1 MFNAESLLAPISP
14 AQPAGADL
22 SFSNDFD
29 AIAQARRFDDPS
41 LEQGEWVTDLKEA
54 DWSFVVSRCGALLA
68 EKSKDLR
75 IAVWLAEAAAKQH
88 RMQGLGEAFRVLAGL
103 CRQYWDQGLHPQPD
117 GDDVEQR
124 IGNLAWILGRTPA
137 LLREMPLTE
146 GHGTAFSAIDF
157 DMARKQAS
165 LPEHARNPD
174 WPKLADMETARSR
187 NSPRFREQFA
197 TDARYCMDALREL
210 EQAVDECLGD
220 DSPGFAAA
228 REAVQAMIDA
238 MPSHAGLPATV
249 ATPLGAAAA
258 GEQIVIA
265 QPGGIGT
272 GGTGVHGAGHGHG
285 PVASRAQAIAQLREI
300 ASFFR
305 RTEPHSPVSYFA
317 DKAADAGEQDLHTW
331 LRSVVKDAG
340 SLQHIEE
347 MLGIPPSN

>member
-1 MFNAESLLAPISP
+1 MFNADTLLAPISP
-14 AQPAGADL
+14 AHPAGADL
-22 SFSNDFD
+22 SFSSDFD

-41 LEQGEWVTDLKEA
+41 LEQGEWVTELKEA
-54 DWSFVVSRCGALLA
+54 DWSFVVKRCSALLG

-75 IAVWLAEAAAKQH
+75 VAVWLAEAAAKQH
-88 RMQGLGEAFRVLAGL
+88 RMQGLGESFRLLAGL
-103 CRQYWDQGLHPQPD
+103 IREFWNLGLYPEPD
-117 GDDVEQR
+117 GDDMEQR
-124 IGNLAWILGRTPA
+124 VGNLAWILGRTPA

-146 GHGTAFSAIDF
+146 GQGTAFSAIDF

-165 LPEHARNPD
+165 LPEHARNAD

-197 TDARYCMDALREL
+197 TDARYCMDALKEL
-210 EQAVDECLGD
+210 EQVSDEFLGN

-228 REAVQAMIDA
+228 RDAVQAMIDA

-249 ATPLGAAAA
+249 STPLGVAPA
-258 GEQIVIA
+258 GEQIIIA
-265 QPGGIGT
+265 QPMAGI
-272 GGTGVHGAGHGHG
+272 APQASG
-285 PVASRAQAIAQLREI
+285 PVVSRSHAITQLCEI

-331 LRSVVKDAG
+331 LRSVVKDPN

>member
-1 MFNAESLLAPISP
+1 MMFNAETLLAPISP
-14 AQPAGADL
+14 AQPAGDDL
-22 SFSNDFD
+22 SFSHDFD

-41 LEQGEWVTDLKEA
+41 LEQGEWVTELKEA
-54 DWSFVVSRCGALLA
+54 DWSFVVSRCCALLG

-88 RMQGLGEAFRVLAGL
+88 RMQGLGEAFRLLAGL
-103 CRQYWDQGLHPQPD
+103 CREFWDKGLYPEPD
-117 GDDVEQR
+117 GADMEQR
-124 IGNLAWILGRTPA
+124 IGNLAWILGRTPT

-146 GHGTAFSAIDF
+146 GQGTAFSAIDF
-157 DMARKQAS
+157 EMARKQAS

-210 EQAVDECLGD
+210 EQAADECLGN

-228 REAVQAMIDA
+228 RDAVQAMIDA

-249 ATPLGAAAA
+249 STPLGAAPA
-258 GEQIVIA
+258 GEQIILA
-265 QPGGIGT
+265 QPAG
-272 GGTGVHGAGHGHG
+272 GAGAVAVQASG
-285 PVASRAQAIAQLREI
+285 PVNSRAQAISQLREI

-331 LRSVVKDAG
+331 LRSVVKDSN
-340 SLQHIEE
+340 SLAHIEE
-347 MLGIPPSN
+347 MLGIPPTN

>member
-1 MFNAESLLAPISP
+1 MFNAESLLASISP

-22 SFSNDFD
+22 SFSSDFD

-54 DWSFVVSRCGALLA
+54 DWAFVVSRCSALLA

-88 RMQGLGEAFRVLAGL
+88 RMQGLGEAFRLLAGL
-103 CRQYWDQGLHPQPD
+103 CRQYWSQGLYPEPD
-117 GDDVEQR
+117 GDDMEQR

-146 GHGTAFSAIDF
+146 GHGTAFSSLDF
-157 DMARKQAS
+157 EMARKQAS

-174 WPKLADMETARSR
+174 WPKLADMESARAR

-210 EQAVDECLGD
+210 EQAADECLGN

-238 MPSHAGLPATV
+238 VPSHAGLPATV
-249 ATPLGAAAA
+249 NTPLGAAPA
-258 GEQIVIA
+258 GEQIILA
-265 QPGGIGT
+265 QPVVAGGS
-272 GGTGVHGAGHGHG
+272 AAG
-285 PVASRAQAIAQLREI
+285 PVTSRAQAIAQLREI

-340 SLQHIEE
+340 SLTHIEE